1 MVRMRKEEKGRLHF
15 SPPSFPH
22 STRELVWAEIRFK
35 DGRMSAAVL
44 LGFQWARL
52 GLSGGSGQQMETL
65 SGHGDQSQVLQ
76 GLHG

>member
-1 MVRMRKEEKGRLHF
+1 
-15 SPPSFPH
+15 
-22 STRELVWAEIRFK
+22 
-35 DGRMSAAVL
+35 MSAAVL